1 LRQSYISDELIH
13 CVGRALGSDE
23 DRYTLLLEIINGQIL
38 KRPPR
43 DGFVG
48 MRMQMYSD
56 ICSDELIDSQIVCFC
71 DIPLPELSIHVTKYS
86 RFGLAFPKAFL
97 VRQGA
102 NPVYYVARDS
112 VVPANVWPRSEPVI
126 RSEHH
131 RDPYSARPEA
141 PDPVTRCAYF
151 NEAARLYNSEY
162 TYRYAITAQAEKQGN
177 DFLRVDDLNKFLTFQ
192 FLAFVKFFDPTLP
205 EDDLDNY
212 YMEREWRVL
221 GDVTFKLDDIAR
233 VVVPPGYEE
242 RLKADLPAYGGEV
255 SSV

>member
-1 LRQSYISDELIH
+1 MRTSS
-13 CVGRALGSDE
+13 SS
-23 DRYTLLLEIINGQIL
+23 
-38 KRPPR
+38 
-43 DGFVG
+43 FVG

-97 VRQGA
+97 VGQGA
-102 NPVYYVARDS
+102 NAVYHVARDS
-112 VVPANVWPRSEPVI
+112 VVPANVWLRSEPVI
-126 RSEHH
+126 RSEDYW
-131 RDPYSARPEA
+131 DPYTARPEA
-141 PDPVTRCAYF
+141 PAPVTRCAYF

-162 TYRYAITAQAEKQGN
+162 TYRCAITAQA
-177 DFLRVDDLNKFLTFQ
+177 FLTSQ

-205 EDDLDNY
+205 EDHPDNY

-221 GDVTFKLDDIAR
+221 GDVNFNLDDIAR
-233 VVVPPGYEE
+233 VVVPPGYEQ
-242 RLKADLPAYGGEV
+242 RLRADLPAYGGEI